1 MGKVTSG
8 PQGRPAWAAG
18 DRVWKDLERKGSR
31 RSPVEQ
37 AAYEYAM
44 AAWGTSST
52 PYSAA
57 RGMRAKSFME
67 QHAKKEAE
75 RQRIEK
81 QKKDARDAQEGRI
94 KEFNVAVQTRRKT
107 RKAVLPKYHKFDDY
121 SIDELQTAREGIYT
135 KYEARKKQIKSID
148 DPVERIVAEEQDLP
162 LYEKRADQLDS
173 WIGEYNTLATTKRQ
187 KPVEF
192 EVKGRS
198 LKAIKD
204 TRQRLKAKKA
214 KRFKEIEGIESPVER
229 EFVKKQATK
238 EFKFA
243 EEDLGEVEKF
253 QRANLRANQQATYY
267 PMDAPPPRQPVRRPT
282 KVRKAQPKRRAQPK
296 RIRRSNTGGMNIN
309 LGGYGIS
316 GF

>member
-1 MGKVTSG
+1 MGKNVG
-8 PQGRPAWAAG
+8 GKGYGEAGRLWAS
-18 DRVWKDLERKGSR
+18 LSSKGSS
-31 RSPVEQ
+31 RSPTEE
-37 AAYEYAM
+37 AAYKYGLG
-44 AAWGTSST
+44 AWGTRSQPFSV
-52 PYSAA
+52 AA
-57 RGMRAKSFME
+57 GFRAQTVIS
-67 QHAKKEAE
+67 QARAREAE
-75 RQRIEK
+75 KARKEQEART
-81 QKKDARDAQEGRI
+81 ARDTQETRI